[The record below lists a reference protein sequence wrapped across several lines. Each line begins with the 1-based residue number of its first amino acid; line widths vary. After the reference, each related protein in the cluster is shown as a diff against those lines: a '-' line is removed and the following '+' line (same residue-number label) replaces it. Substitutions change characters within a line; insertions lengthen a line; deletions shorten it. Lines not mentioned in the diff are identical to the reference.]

1 MHPDRLPPT
10 VAAALT
16 AVLGTGA
23 WWWRRR
29 VATTVPRDRLLDTDE
44 IRRLYDRIAGGYDL
58 ALRAYGLLGARRL
71 ARRGIGML
79 GLRPGDTVVDLGCGT
94 GVNLPHLADAVSP
107 GGRVVGVDLSPG
119 MLARARERVRDRT
132 DVMVDLVEDDV
143 AEMDLPADTRGVV
156 STFALEMVPDYD
168 AVVRRTVD
176 VLSATGGRIAVIGLQ
191 RPPRW
196 PAWAVRLGIWLNTPF
211 GVNPAYQEQQP
222 WRSVRR
228 HGREVTHEAA
238 LLGVVYLS
246 VGVPA

>member
-1 MHPDRLPPT
+1 MRPDRLPLA
-10 VAAALT
+10 VATTLAAG
-16 AVLGTGA
+16 LGTGA

-29 VATTVPRDRLLDTDE
+29 VATTVPQDRLLDTGE
-44 IRRLYDRIAGGYDL
+44 IRRLYDRIADGYDL
-58 ALRAYGLLGARRL
+58 ALRAYTLLGARRL

-79 GLRPGDTVVDLGCGT
+79 DLRAGDTVVDLGCGT

-107 GGRVVGVDLSPG
+107 GGRVVGVDLAPA
-119 MLARARERVRDRT
+119 MLARARERMQDRT
-132 DVMVDLVEDDV
+132 DVTVDLVEDDV
-143 AEMDLPADTRGVV
+143 AKMVLPADTRGVV
-156 STFALEMVPDYD
+156 ATFALEMVPDYD
-168 AVVRRTVD
+168 AVVRRAVD
-176 VLSATGGRIAVIGLQ
+176 VLGVTGGRIAVIGLQ

-228 HGREVTHEAA
+228 HAREVAHETA